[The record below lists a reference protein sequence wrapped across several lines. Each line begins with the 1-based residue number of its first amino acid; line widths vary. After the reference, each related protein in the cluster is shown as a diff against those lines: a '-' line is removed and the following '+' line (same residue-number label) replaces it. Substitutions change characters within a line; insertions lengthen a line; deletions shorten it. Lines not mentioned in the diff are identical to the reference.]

1 MYETTEAAAAAAA
14 GVFNTTV
21 CVNKFVCFSDAT
33 HHQSHDASQSPLDTP
48 SYQLLVKPCLPYKLF
63 LFFTLLFEKAAF

>member
-33 HHQSHDASQSPLDTP
+33 PPVS
-48 SYQLLVKPCLPYKLF
+48 
-63 LFFTLLFEKAAF
+63 

>member
-1 MYETTEAAAAAAA
+1 MYETTEAAAAAAAA

-33 HHQSHDASQSPLDTP
+33 PPVS
-48 SYQLLVKPCLPYKLF
+48 
-63 LFFTLLFEKAAF
+63 